1 MRGPFGHREVT
12 VDQQERQ
19 AGTKMRGL
27 QPLSC
32 GVFVVY
38 FILGCAGASWPRG
51 FPSLREQAHAPAA
64 VGVTPVAWPLVGRAL
79 GHVASVVLAGPWP
92 SHGTWDLPGPGREP
106 LSPAGAGGF

>member
-64 VGVTPVAWPLVGRAL
+64 VGVTPLRGLSWGGLWGAWPQSFQCAALAFPRHVGSSRTL
-79 GHVASVVLAGPWP
+79 
-92 SHGTWDLPGPGREP
+92 E
-106 LSPAGAGGF
+106 